1 MPSTRCVIISTRP
14 TPGLNYSRVEVSI
27 ALEQAGQQRWIAE
40 WQHSCPTRGTTANVP
55 AMGHESDFT
64 DAFDAVMDI
73 NAYHRAEALLS
84 AAEVVRDERLSG
96 AVLQAR
102 GRGDS
107 IRVIAE
113 QLGVSKSTVGRVLAL
128 DNPRKAEERR
138 AALDDEA
145 YRMLHNAA
153 WRGYPPAQM

>member
-1 MPSTRCVIISTRP
+1 
-14 TPGLNYSRVEVSI
+14 
-27 ALEQAGQQRWIAE
+27 
-40 WQHSCPTRGTTANVP
+40 
-55 AMGHESDFT
+55 MGHESDFT